1 MNKIPNFT
9 EENIKLIKKWMEY
22 LSNGHFGNAR
32 DIVDTYNTVFKDIKQ
47 KQNYTNC
54 GSCLRRYVREMFNA
68 LTTYEENN
76 KVVEIKEE
84 NNKVEEIKKENGKP
98 KRTRRSVSAT
108 SSGESDSNVAD

>member
-9 EENIKLIKKWMEY
+9 EENIELIKKWMEY

-54 GSCLRRYVREMFNA
+54 GSCLRRYVKEMFNA
-68 LTTYEENN
+68 LTVYEENN
-76 KVVEIKEE
+76 KAEEIKEE
-84 NNKVEEIKKENGKP
+84 NGKSLS
-98 KRTRRSVSAT
+98 KRGRRPVSAT
-108 SSGESDSNVAD
+108 PSGEGDSNGTD